1 MFALKDILPFVK
13 YALLT
18 EAWPYKISIAHN
30 VLKTLHYITKT
41 LRRRHGSD
49 V

>member
-18 EAWPYKISIAHN
+18 EAWPYKISIVRN
-30 VLKTLHYITKT
+30 VLKTLCYEDT
-41 LRRRHGSD
+41 LRRHHESD